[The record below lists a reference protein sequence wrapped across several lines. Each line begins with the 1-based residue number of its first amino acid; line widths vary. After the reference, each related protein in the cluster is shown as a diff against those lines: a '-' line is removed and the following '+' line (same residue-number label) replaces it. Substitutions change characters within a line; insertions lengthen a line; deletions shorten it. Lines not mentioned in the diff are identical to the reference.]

1 MTPPAPEEFTMSR
14 KQSRKAARP
23 TRPALS
29 LLPLGALAAGF
40 GLASAAMAQTS
51 VAPAAK
57 PVAAKPAATKPAAEE
72 AALPTVR
79 VKAATEPQGKDA
91 YQATETRIGKGKQD
105 IRDIPQSLTVVTE
118 KLIDDRNLDN
128 VKEVLK
134 NTAGITFMAAEG
146 GEEDIRI
153 HGISLQSTG
162 DIFIDGMRD
171 PAFYDRDTFFLDKVE
186 LLRGSGALMFGRGS
200 SGGAVNQVTKQAVL
214 ADQNEIAITASSH
227 AGLRAVGD
235 FNRRSGETTAWRIG
249 TMVDRADNDGA
260 GNMINKVG
268 LAGSVRTG
276 IGETDEFALTAY
288 ALQNENGMNY
298 GMPWI
303 RPTPTSPVGE
313 TTLVPVD
320 PSTYYGMASD
330 RNKGSA
336 QYVMGQHTHRFSS
349 EVELTTKA
357 RYASYTRD
365 QRAGTVR
372 FAAAAL
378 QPGGLA
384 ASLATFGPN
393 TVINRGTQLKVQD
406 MQTVTVQSD
415 LQAKLNAA
423 GMDHNITTG
432 VDFSQEKKQVYAAYS
447 ANQGGV
453 VPAKPTTTVG
463 TPNDGAWINEGLRSF
478 RTSNEYV
485 SKGYG
490 AYLQDLV
497 QIAPMWKVLAGLRY
511 DKLDGDYKVYTIPN
525 NAQSP
530 TTTQPY
536 AMNISEWSKRAAVLF
551 QPTERLSFH
560 LMGATS
566 FNTSGDTYSLSAA
579 NQNIPPEKSVNLEL
593 GGQYDS
599 ADGKLT
605 TRFGIFRATKL
616 HERNTDPLTNLVEL
630 SGKRH
635 AAGIDVDITGRI
647 TPQWE
652 IFGSFTWMPVAKI
665 DIGAEGA
672 EGQGTRPSLTP
683 RYSGSLWTTY
693 KLTPQ
698 WRVGGGFVARSGQQ
712 PNRNPGFYA
721 PKFIVGNLMAEYTVI
736 EDALLFRLN
745 VDNVANKRYADT
757 LYTGHYVPGTGRIV
771 ALTGTYKF

>member
-1 MTPPAPEEFTMSR
+1 MSR
-14 KQSRKAARP
+14 KNKSNKA
-23 TRPALS
+23 PA

-40 GLASAAMAQTS
+40 GLATAALAQTAAPTPKTPAKEES
-51 VAPAAK
+51 V
-57 PVAAKPAATKPAAEE
+57 
-72 AALPTVR
+72 LPTVR
-79 VKAATEPQGKDA
+79 AKASAEPQGKDG

-105 IRDIPQSLTVVTE
+105 LRDIPQSLTIVTE

-134 NTAGITFMAAEG
+134 NTAGITFQAAEG
-146 GEEDIRI
+146 GEEDIKI

-171 PAFYDRDTFFLDKVE
+171 PAFYDRDTFFLDKIE

-200 SGGAVNQVTKQAVL
+200 SGGAVNQVTKQALL
-214 ADQNEIAITASSH
+214 ADQNEINITAGSH
-227 AGLRAVGD
+227 SQLRAVGD
-235 FNRRSGETTAWRIG
+235 FNRRTGETTAWRVG
-249 TMVDRADNDGA
+249 TMVNRGDNDGA

-276 IGETDEFALTAY
+276 IGEDDEFAVTLY
-288 ALQNENGMNY
+288 ALENENGMNY

-303 RPTPTSPVGE
+303 KPSLTAPTSA
-313 TTLVPVD
+313 TTLLPID
-320 PSTYYGMASD
+320 PTAYYGMDSD
-330 RNKGSA
+330 RNKGTA
-336 QYVMGQHTHRFSS
+336 RYVMGQHTHRFTPDI
-349 EVELTTKA
+349 ELVTKA

-372 FAAAAL
+372 FAAAAQ
-378 QPGGLA
+378 QPTKVGVALD
-384 ASLATFGPN
+384 TFGPN

-415 LQAKLNAA
+415 LSAKFKAA
-423 GMDHNITTG
+423 GMDHNLQTG
-432 VDFSQEKKQVYAAYS
+432 LDFSQEKKQVYAAYS
-447 ANQGGV
+447 AAQGGV
-453 VPAKPTTTVG
+453 VPTKPTTTIG
-463 TPNDGAWINEGLRSF
+463 RPDDGATINEDLRSF
-478 RTSNEYV
+478 RTNNDYV

-490 AYLQDLV
+490 AYLQDMV
-497 QIAPMWKVLAGLRY
+497 TIAPMWKVLAGLRY
-511 DKLDGDYKVYTIPN
+511 DKLDGDYNVYSIPN

-536 AMNISEWSKRAAVLF
+536 AMRISEWSKRAAVLF
-551 QPTERLSFH
+551 QPSAQLSFH

-579 NQNIPPEKSVNLEL
+579 NADVPPEKSVNIEL

-616 HERNTDPLTNLVEL
+616 HERNTDPLSNLTVL

-635 AAGIDVDITGRI
+635 AQGIDVDITGRI
-647 TPQWE
+647 TPEWE
-652 IFGSFTWMPVAKI
+652 IFGTFTWMPTANI

-693 KLTPQ
+693 KITPQ
-698 WRVGGGFVARSGQQ
+698 WRVGGGFNARSGQQ

-736 EDALLFRLN
+736 EDELLFRLN
-745 VDNVANKRYADT
+745 VDNVTNKLYADT
-757 LYTGHYVPGTGRIV
+757 LYTGHYVPGKGRIV

>member
-1 MTPPAPEEFTMSR
+1 MSR
-14 KQSRKAARP
+14 KTSRKKPAQ
-23 TRPALS
+23 RPALG

-40 GLASAAMAQTS
+40 GLASVAAAQTG
-51 VAPAAK
+51 PT
-57 PVAAKPAATKPAAEE
+57 PAKPATAEE
-72 AALPTVR
+72 AVLPTVR
-79 VKAATEPQGKDA
+79 VKAAKEPQGKDD
-91 YQATETRIGKGKQD
+91 YQASETRIGKGKQD
-105 IRDIPQSLTVVTE
+105 LRDIPQALTIVTE

-146 GEEDIRI
+146 GEEDIRV

-171 PAFYDRDTFFLDKVE
+171 PAFYDRDTFFLDRVE

-200 SGGAVNQVTKQAVL
+200 SGGAVNQVSKQAQL
-214 ADQNEIAITASSH
+214 ADQNEINIGISSH
-227 AGLRAVGD
+227 SGLRAVGD
-235 FNRRSGETTAWRIG
+235 FNRRTGETTAWRIG

-268 LAGSVRTG
+268 LAGSLRTG
-276 IGETDEFALTAY
+276 IGETDEFAITAY

-303 RPTPTSPVGE
+303 RPTPTSPVSE

-336 QYVMGQHTHRFSS
+336 QYVMGSHTHRFSPD
-349 EVELTTKA
+349 VELVTKA
-357 RYASYTRD
+357 RYASYTRN

-372 FAAAAL
+372 FAAANL
-378 QPGGLA
+378 QPSRVA
-384 ASLATFGPN
+384 VSLETFGPN

-415 LQAKLNAA
+415 LNARIQAA
-423 GMDHNITTG
+423 GMEHHVFTG
-432 VDFSQEKKQVYAAYS
+432 VDFAQEKKQVYAAYS
-447 ANQGGV
+447 AAQGGV

-463 TPNDGAWINEGLRSF
+463 TPNDGAWIDEGVRSF
-478 RTSNEYV
+478 RKANEYV
-485 SKGYG
+485 SRGYG
-490 AYLQDLV
+490 AYLQDTITV
-497 QIAPMWKVLAGLRY
+497 APMWKVVAGLRY
-511 DKLDGDYKVYTIPN
+511 DKLDGDYDVYSVPN
-525 NAQSP
+525 NAP
-530 TTTQPY
+530 TPVTVQPY
-536 AMNISEWSKRAAVLF
+536 KMKISEWSKRAAVLF

-579 NQNIPPEKSVNLEL
+579 NQDIPPEKSVNVEL

-599 ADGKLT
+599 EDGRLT

-616 HERNTDPLTNLVEL
+616 HERNTDPLTNLVTL

-635 AAGIDVDITGRI
+635 AAGVDVDITGRI
-647 TPQWE
+647 TPEWE

-665 DIGAEGA
+665 DIAAPGS

-683 RYSGSLWTTY
+683 RYSGTLWTTY
-693 KLTPQ
+693 KLDPK
-698 WRVGGGFVARSGQQ
+698 WRVGGGFNARSGQQ

-721 PKFIVGNLMAEYTVI
+721 PKFIVANLMAEYTVI

-745 VDNVANKRYADT
+745 VDNVANKLYADT
-757 LYTGHYVPGTGRIV
+757 LYSGHYVPGTGRIV
-771 ALTGTYKF
+771 TMTGTYKF

>member
-1 MTPPAPEEFTMSR
+1 
-14 KQSRKAARP
+14 
-23 TRPALS
+23 
-29 LLPLGALAAGF
+29 
-40 GLASAAMAQTS
+40 
-51 VAPAAK
+51 
-57 PVAAKPAATKPAAEE
+57 VAAKPAATKPAAEE

-635 AAGIDVDITGRI
+635 AAGVDVDITGRI

-698 WRVGGGFVARSGQQ
+698 WRVGGALSRAAASSPTATPASTRRSSSS
-712 PNRNPGFYA
+712 A
-721 PKFIVGNLMAEYTVI
+721 T
-736 EDALLFRLN
+736 
-745 VDNVANKRYADT
+745 
-757 LYTGHYVPGTGRIV
+757 
-771 ALTGTYKF
+771 

>member
-1 MTPPAPEEFTMSR
+1 VGGALRRQGKAMPIHDPSEKSMSR
-14 KQSRKAARP
+14 KNTSNKPRVLLP
-23 TRPALS
+23 V
-29 LLPLGALAAGF
+29 LPLGALAAGF
-40 GLASAAMAQTS
+40 GLATAALAQT
-51 VAPAAK
+51 APAAK
-57 PVAAKPAATKPAAEE
+57 EDNV
-72 AALPTVR
+72 LPTVR
-79 VKAATEPQGKDA
+79 AKASAEPQGKDG
-91 YQATETRIGKGKQD
+91 YQATDTRIGKGKQD
-105 IRDIPQSLTVVTE
+105 LRDIPQSLTIVTE

-134 NTAGITFMAAEG
+134 NTAGITFQAAEG
-146 GEEDIRI
+146 GEEDIKI

-214 ADQNEIAITASSH
+214 ADQNQIDVTVASH
-227 AGLRAVGD
+227 GGLRAVGD
-235 FNRRSGETTAWRIG
+235 FNTRSGETTAWRLG
-249 TMVDRADNDGA
+249 AMVDRADNDGA
-260 GNMINKVG
+260 GSMINKAG
-268 LAGSVRTG
+268 IAGSVRTG
-276 IGETDEFALTAY
+276 IGEDDEFGLTLY
-288 ALQNENGMNY
+288 ALDNENGMNY

-303 RPTPTSPVGE
+303 RPTPTAPASS
-313 TTLVPVD
+313 TTLIPVD
-320 PSTYYGMASD
+320 PTTYYGMASD

-336 QYVMGQHTHRFSS
+336 HYVMGSHTHRFSPD
-349 EVELTTKA
+349 VELVTKA

-378 QPGGLA
+378 QPGGVA
-384 ASLATFGPN
+384 ASLATFGPG
-393 TVINRGTQLKVQD
+393 TVLNRGTQLKVQD

-415 LQAKLNAA
+415 LSARFKAA
-423 GMDHNITTG
+423 GFEHNLQTG
-432 VDFSQEKKQVYAAYS
+432 LDFAQEKKQVYAAYS
-447 ANQGGV
+447 AAQGGV
-453 VPAKPTTTVG
+453 VPVKPTTTVG
-463 TPNDGAWINEGLRSF
+463 TPDDGAWIDEGLRSF
-478 RTSNEYV
+478 RTNNDYV

-490 AYLQDLV
+490 AYLQDMV
-497 QIAPMWKVLAGLRY
+497 TVAPMWKLLAGLRY
-511 DKLDGDYKVYTIPN
+511 DKLNGDYNVYAIPT
-525 NAQSP
+525 NAP
-530 TTTQPY
+530 APVTTQPY
-536 AMNISEWSKRAAVLF
+536 AMRVSEWSKRAAVLF
-551 QPTERLSFH
+551 QPNAQLSFH

-579 NQNIPPEKSVNLEL
+579 NANIPPEKSVNIEL

-635 AAGIDVDITGRI
+635 AQGLDVDITGRI
-647 TPQWE
+647 TADWE
-652 IFGSFTWMPVAKI
+652 VFGTFTWMPTAVI

-683 RYSGSLWTTY
+683 RFSGSLWTTY
-693 KLTPQ
+693 KLNPQ
-698 WRVGGGFVARSGQQ
+698 WRVGGGVNARSGQQ

-721 PKFIVGNLMAEYTVI
+721 PKFIVANLMAEYTVV

-745 VDNVANKRYADT
+745 VDNVANKLYADT
-757 LYTGHYVPGTGRIV
+757 LYTGHYVPGKGRVV

>member
-1 MTPPAPEEFTMSR
+1 MSR
-14 KQSRKAARP
+14 KNKKSPRP
-23 TRPALS
+23 LLPV
-29 LLPLGALAAGF
+29 LPLGALAAGF
-40 GLASAAMAQTS
+40 GLATAALAQTT
-51 VAPAAK
+51 PAK
-57 PVAAKPAATKPAAEE
+57 DDNVM
-72 AALPTVR
+72 PTVR
-79 VKAATEPQGKDA
+79 AKASAEPQGKDA

-105 IRDIPQSLTVVTE
+105 LRDIPQSLTIVTE

-134 NTAGITFMAAEG
+134 NTAGITFQAAEG
-146 GEEDIRI
+146 GEEDIKI

-171 PAFYDRDTFFLDKVE
+171 PAFYDRDTFFLDRVE

-214 ADQNEIAITASSH
+214 ADQNEISVSAYSH
-227 AGLRAVGD
+227 GGLRATGD
-235 FNRRSGETTAWRIG
+235 FNTRSGETTAWRIAA
-249 TMVDRADNDGA
+249 MVNRADNDGA
-260 GNMINKVG
+260 GSMINKAG

-276 IGETDEFALTAY
+276 IGEADEFGLTLY
-288 ALQNENGMNY
+288 ALENENGMNY

-303 RPTPTSPVGE
+303 RPTPTSPASAS
-313 TTLVPVD
+313 TLLPLD
-320 PSTYYGMASD
+320 PTAYYGMASD

-336 QYVMGQHTHRFSS
+336 HYVMGEHTHRFSPA
-349 EVELTTKA
+349 VELVTKA

-372 FAAAAL
+372 LATAAL
-378 QPGGLA
+378 QPGGIA
-384 ASLATFGPN
+384 ASLATFGPS
-393 TVINRGTQLKVQD
+393 TVLNRGTQLKVQD

-415 LQAKLNAA
+415 LSAKFQAA
-423 GMDHNITTG
+423 GMDHNLQTG
-432 VDFSQEKKQVYAAYS
+432 VDFAQEKKQVYAAYS
-447 ANQGGV
+447 ANQGGT

-463 TPNDGAWINEGLRSF
+463 SPDDGAWIDESLRSF
-478 RTSNEYV
+478 RRNNDYV
-485 SKGYG
+485 SRGYG
-490 AYLQDLV
+490 AYLQDMVTL
-497 QIAPMWKVLAGLRY
+497 APMWKLLAGLRY
-511 DKLDGDYKVYTIPN
+511 DKLHGDYNAYSIPT
-525 NAQSP
+525 NAPSP
-530 TTTQPY
+530 VTTQPY
-536 AMNISEWSKRAAVLF
+536 AMRISEWSKRAAVLF
-551 QPTERLSFH
+551 QPNAQLSLH

-579 NQNIPPEKSVNLEL
+579 NANIPPEKSVNIEL

-635 AAGIDVDITGRI
+635 AQGVDIDITGRI
-647 TPQWE
+647 TPEWE
-652 IFGSFTWMPVAKI
+652 VFGTFTWMPTAVI
-665 DIGAEGA
+665 DIGAAGA

-693 KLTPQ
+693 KLSPQ
-698 WRVGGGFVARSGQQ
+698 WRVGGGFNARSGQQ

-721 PKFIVGNLMAEYTVI
+721 PKFVVTNLMAEYTVL
-736 EDALLFRLN
+736 EDELLFRVN
-745 VDNVANKRYADT
+745 VDNVTNKLYADT
-757 LYTGHYVPGTGRIV
+757 LYTGHYIPGKGRVV

>member
-57 PVAAKPAATKPAAEE
+57 PAATKPAADE

-330 RNKGSA
+330 RNRGSA

-771 ALTGTYKF
+771 ALTGT

>member
-1 MTPPAPEEFTMSR
+1 MSR

-51 VAPAAK
+51 VAP
-57 PVAAKPAATKPAAEE
+57 VAKPAATKPAADE

-79 VKAATEPQGKDA
+79 VKAAAEPQGKDA

-303 RPTPTSPVGE
+303 RPTATAAVTTELLPLDPTA
-313 TTLVPVD
+313 
-320 PSTYYGMASD
+320 YYGLASD

-336 QYVMGQHTHRFSS
+336 HYVMGQHTHRFSP
-349 EVELTTKA
+349 EVELVTKA
-357 RYASYTRD
+357 RYADYTRD

-378 QPGGLA
+378 QPGGVPV
-384 ASLATFGPN
+384 SLQTFGPD
-393 TVINRGTQLKVQD
+393 TVLTRGKQLKVQD

-415 LQAKLNAA
+415 LSAKFKAA
-423 GMDHNITTG
+423 GMAHHVLTG
-432 VDFSQEKKQVYAAYS
+432 VDFAQEKKQVYTDILAA
-447 ANQGGV
+447 QGGI
-453 VPAKPTTTVG
+453 VPAKPNTTVG
-463 TPNDGAWINEGLRSF
+463 RPNDGASVDEGLRSF
-478 RTSNEYV
+478 RPNNDYV

-490 AYLQDLV
+490 AYLQDMI
-497 QIAPMWKVLAGLRY
+497 QIAPMWKVVAGLRY
-511 DKLDGDYKVYTIPN
+511 DKLNGDYNQYTAPT
-525 NAQSP
+525 NAATP
-530 TTTQPY
+530 LTVAPY
-536 AMNISEWSKRAAVLF
+536 QMRISEWSKRAAVLF
-551 QPTERLSFH
+551 QPNEQLSFH
-560 LMGATS
+560 FLAATA

-579 NQNIPPEKSVNLEL
+579 NQGIPPEKSLNLEL
-593 GGQYDS
+593 GGQIDS

-616 HERNTDPLTNLVEL
+616 HERNTDPLTNVVEL

-647 TPQWE
+647 TPEWE
-652 IFGSFTWMPVAKI
+652 VFGSFTWMPVANI
-665 DIGAEGA
+665 DISSATSGEK
-672 EGQGTRPSLTP
+672 QGDRPSLTP
-683 RYSGSLWTTY
+683 RYSGNLWTTY
-693 KLTPQ
+693 RITPQ
-698 WRVGGGFVARSGQQ
+698 WRVGGGLNARSGQQ
-712 PNRNPGFYA
+712 PNRNPGIYA
-721 PKFIVGNLMAEYTVI
+721 PKFVVGNLMAEYTVI

>member
-1 MTPPAPEEFTMSR
+1 MSR
-14 KQSRKAARP
+14 KHKSNRA
-23 TRPALS
+23 PA

-40 GLASAAMAQTS
+40 GLATAALAQTTPAEK
-51 VAPAAK
+51 APAK
-57 PVAAKPAATKPAAEE
+57 EE
-72 AALPTVR
+72 SVLPTVR
-79 VKAATEPQGKDA
+79 AKVNVEPQGKDG

-134 NTAGITFMAAEG
+134 NTAGITFQAAEG
-146 GEEDIRI
+146 GEEDIKI

-200 SGGAVNQVTKQAVL
+200 SGGAVNQVTKQALL
-214 ADQNEIAITASSH
+214 ADQNQIDVTMASHS
-227 AGLRAVGD
+227 GMRLVGD
-235 FNRRSGETTAWRIG
+235 LNKRLGETSALRVGVMAT
-249 TMVDRADNDGA
+249 DADNDGA
-260 GNMINKVG
+260 GTSLDKRG
-268 LAGSVRTG
+268 LAGNLRWG
-276 IGETDEFALTAY
+276 IDEQDEFSLTLY
-288 ALQNENGMNY
+288 ALDNNNGMNY

-303 RPTPTSPVGE
+303 KPTLTAPTSA
-313 TTLVPVD
+313 TTLLPLD
-320 PSTYYGMASD
+320 PTAYYGMASD
-330 RNKGSA
+330 YNKGSA
-336 QYVMGQHTHRFSS
+336 NYGMLTHTHRFSPN
-349 EVELTTKA
+349 VELVTKA

-372 FAAAAL
+372 FAAANL
-378 QPGGLA
+378 QPTKVA
-384 ASLATFGPN
+384 VSLDTFGPDA
-393 TVINRGTQLKVQD
+393 VINRGTQLKVQD
-406 MQTVTVQSD
+406 MQTVTAQSD
-415 LQAKLNAA
+415 LSAKFKAA
-423 GMDHNITTG
+423 GMDHNLQTG

-447 ANQGGV
+447 AAQGGI
-453 VPAKPTTTVG
+453 VPTKPTTTIG
-463 TPNDGAWINEGLRSF
+463 APDDGAWIDEGKRSF
-478 RTSNEYV
+478 RTNNDYV

-490 AYLQDLV
+490 AYVQDLIQV
-497 QIAPMWKVLAGLRY
+497 APMWKVLAGLRY
-511 DKLDGDYKVYTIPN
+511 DRLDGDYSVYNIPA
-525 NAQSP
+525 NAATP
-530 TTTQPY
+530 VTTQPY
-536 AMNISEWSKRAAVLF
+536 AMRVSEWSKRAAVLF
-551 QPTERLSFH
+551 QPSAQLSLH

-579 NQNIPPEKSVNLEL
+579 NANIPPEKSVNLEL

-635 AAGIDVDITGRI
+635 AQGIDVDITGRI
-647 TPQWE
+647 TADWE
-652 IFGSFTWMPVAKI
+652 VFGNFTWMPTAVIDVA
-665 DIGAEGA
+665 AEGA
-672 EGQGTRPSLTP
+672 EGRGSRPSLTP

-698 WRVGGGFVARSGQQ
+698 WRVGGGVNARSGQQ

-721 PKFIVGNLMAEYTVI
+721 PKFIIANLMAEYAVV

-745 VDNVANKRYADT
+745 VDNVANKLYADT
-757 LYTGHYVPGTGRIV
+757 LYTGHYVPGKGRVV

>member
-1 MTPPAPEEFTMSR
+1 MSR
-14 KQSRKAARP
+14 KNPSKAQAR
-23 TRPALS
+23 

-40 GLASAAMAQTS
+40 GLASAALAQTS
-51 VAPAAK
+51 PPK
-57 PVAAKPAATKPAAEE
+57 EE
-72 AALPTVR
+72 TVLPTVR
-79 VKAATEPQGKDA
+79 IKASVEKQGKDD
-91 YQATETRIGKGKQD
+91 YQVTETRIGKGKQD

-134 NTAGITFMAAEG
+134 NTAGITFQAAEG
-146 GEEDIRI
+146 GEEDIKI

-171 PAFYDRDTFFLDKVE
+171 PAFYDRDTFFLDKIE

-214 ADQNEIAITASSH
+214 ADQNQIDVTMASH
-227 AGLRAVGD
+227 GGLRVIGD
-235 FNRRSGETTAWRIG
+235 LNKRLGETTALRVSAMS
-249 TMVDRADNDGA
+249 TNSDNDGA
-260 GNMINKVG
+260 GSSLDKRGVAVN
-268 LAGSVRTG
+268 LRWG
-276 IGETDEFALTAY
+276 IEEQDEFSLTLY
-288 ALQNENGMNY
+288 ALDNNNGMNY

-303 RPTPTSPVGE
+303 KPTPAAPTSA
-313 TTLVPVD
+313 TTLLPLD
-320 PSTYYGMASD
+320 PTAYYGMASD
-330 RNKGSA
+330 YNKGTA
-336 QYVMGQHTHRFSS
+336 NYGMLTHTHRFSPS
-349 EVELTTKA
+349 VELVTKA

-372 FAAAAL
+372 FAAANL
-378 QPGGLA
+378 QPGGVA
-384 ASLATFGPN
+384 ASLATFGPD

-406 MQTVTVQSD
+406 MQTVTAQSD
-415 LQAKLNAA
+415 LNVRLKAA
-423 GMDHNITTG
+423 GMEHNITTG
-432 VDFSQEKKQVYAAYS
+432 ADFSQEKKQVYAAYS

-453 VPAKPTTTVG
+453 VPTKPTTTIG
-463 TPNDGAWINEGLRSF
+463 RPDDGAWINEGLRSF
-478 RTSNEYV
+478 RTNNDYV

-511 DKLDGDYKVYTIPN
+511 DKLDGDYKVYSIPN
-525 NAQSP
+525 NAPSP

-536 AMNISEWSKRAAVLF
+536 AMKVSEWSKRAAVLF
-551 QPTERLSFH
+551 QPSAQLSFH

-579 NQNIPPEKSVNLEL
+579 NANIPPEKSVNIEL

-616 HERNTDPLTNLVEL
+616 HERNTDPLSNLVEL

-635 AAGIDVDITGRI
+635 AQGIDVDVTGRI
-647 TPQWE
+647 TPEWE
-652 IFGSFTWMPVAKI
+652 VFGTFTWMPTAII

-672 EGQGTRPSLTP
+672 EGQGSRPSLTP

-693 KLTPQ
+693 KITPQ
-698 WRVGGGFVARSGQQ
+698 WRVGGGVNARSGQQ

-721 PKFIVGNLMAEYTVI
+721 PKFVIANLMAEYAVV
-736 EDALLFRLN
+736 EDTLLFRLN
-745 VDNVANKRYADT
+745 VDNVTNKLYADT
-757 LYTGHYVPGTGRIV
+757 LYTGHYIPGKGRVV

>member
-1 MTPPAPEEFTMSR
+1 MPIHHDSPEKSMSR
-14 KQSRKAARP
+14 KNKSNKKAS
-23 TRPALS
+23 AL
-29 LLPLGALAAGF
+29 LPVVPLGALAAGF
-40 GLASAAMAQTS
+40 GLATAALAQPA
-51 VAPAAK
+51 APAQKAPAK
-57 PVAAKPAATKPAAEE
+57 EE
-72 AALPTVR
+72 SVLPTVR
-79 VKAATEPQGKDA
+79 AKASVEPQGKDA

-134 NTAGITFMAAEG
+134 NTAGITFQAAEG
-146 GEEDIRI
+146 GEEDIKI

-171 PAFYDRDTFFLDKVE
+171 PAFYDRDTFFLDKIE

-214 ADQNEIAITASSH
+214 ADQNQIDVTLASHS
-227 AGLRAVGD
+227 GLRLVGD
-235 FNRRSGETTAWRIG
+235 LNKRIG
-249 TMVDRADNDGA
+249 EAAALRVGVMSTDADNDGA
-260 GNMINKVG
+260 GSSLDKRGI
-268 LAGSVRTG
+268 AGNLRWG
-276 IGETDEFALTAY
+276 IEEQDEFSLTLY
-288 ALQNENGMNY
+288 ALDNNNGMNY

-303 RPTPTSPVGE
+303 RPTATAPASTATLLPLDPTA
-313 TTLVPVD
+313 
-320 PSTYYGMASD
+320 YYGMASD
-330 RNKGSA
+330 YNKGTA
-336 QYVMGQHTHRFSS
+336 NYGMLTHTHRFGPS
-349 EVELTTKA
+349 VELVTKA

-378 QPGGLA
+378 QPTKVAVGLDN
-384 ASLATFGPN
+384 FGPN

-415 LQAKLNAA
+415 LSAKFKAA
-423 GMDHNITTG
+423 GMDHNLQTG
-432 VDFSQEKKQVYAAYS
+432 LDFAQEKKQVYAAYS
-447 ANQGGV
+447 AAQGGI
-453 VPAKPTTTVG
+453 VPTKPTTTIG
-463 TPNDGAWINEGLRSF
+463 RPNDGASIDESLRSF
-478 RTSNEYV
+478 RTNNDYV

-490 AYLQDLV
+490 AYLQDLIQV
-497 QIAPMWKVLAGLRY
+497 APMWKVLAGLRY
-511 DKLDGDYKVYTIPN
+511 DKLNGDYSVYSIPT
-525 NAQSP
+525 NAQAP
-530 TTTQPY
+530 VTTLPY
-536 AMNISEWSKRAAVLF
+536 AMRVSEWSKRAAVLF
-551 QPTERLSFH
+551 QPNAQLSFH

-579 NQNIPPEKSVNLEL
+579 NANIPPEKSVNIEL

-605 TRFGIFRATKL
+605 MRFGIFRATKL
-616 HERNTDPLTNLVEL
+616 HERNTDPLSNLVVL

-635 AAGIDVDITGRI
+635 AQGVDVDITGRI
-647 TPQWE
+647 TPEWE
-652 IFGSFTWMPVAKI
+652 IFGTFTWMPTAII

-672 EGQGTRPSLTP
+672 EGQGARPSLTP

-693 KLTPQ
+693 KITPQ
-698 WRVGGGFVARSGQQ
+698 WRVGGGVNARSGQQ

-721 PKFIVGNLMAEYTVI
+721 PKFIVANLMAEYTVV

-745 VDNVANKRYADT
+745 VDNVANKLYADT
-757 LYTGHYVPGTGRIV
+757 LYTGHYVPGKGRVV

>member
-1 MTPPAPEEFTMSR
+1 MSR
-14 KQSRKAARP
+14 KNKSNKSKTQA
-23 TRPALS
+23 

-40 GLASAAMAQTS
+40 GLATAALGQT
-51 VAPAAK
+51 APAQKPPAK
-57 PVAAKPAATKPAAEE
+57 EE
-72 AALPTVR
+72 SVLPTVR
-79 VKAATEPQGKDA
+79 AKATAEPQGKDG

-105 IRDIPQSLTVVTE
+105 IRDIPQSLTIVTE

-134 NTAGITFMAAEG
+134 NTAGITFQAAEG
-146 GEEDIRI
+146 GEEDIKI

-214 ADQNEIAITASSH
+214 ADQNQIDVTMASH
-227 AGLRAVGD
+227 TGLRLIGD
-235 FNRRSGETTAWRIG
+235 LNKRIG
-249 TMVDRADNDGA
+249 EAAALRVSAMSTSSDNDGA
-260 GNMINKVG
+260 GSSLDKRGI
-268 LAGSVRTG
+268 AGNLRWG
-276 IGETDEFALTAY
+276 IEEQDEFSVTLY
-288 ALQNENGMNY
+288 ALDNNNGMNY

-303 RPTPTSPVGE
+303 RPTPTAPVSA
-313 TTLVPVD
+313 TTLLPLD
-320 PSTYYGMASD
+320 PTAYYGLASD
-330 RNKGSA
+330 RNKGTA
-336 QYVMGQHTHRFSS
+336 NYGMVTHTHRFSPS
-349 EVELTTKA
+349 VELVTKA

-378 QPGGLA
+378 QPGGVA

-406 MQTVTVQSD
+406 MQTVTAQSD
-415 LQAKLNAA
+415 LSARFKAA
-423 GMDHNITTG
+423 GMDHNLQTG

-453 VPAKPTTTVG
+453 VPAKPTTTIG
-463 TPNDGAWINEGLRSF
+463 SPNDGASVDESLRSF
-478 RTSNEYV
+478 RTNNDYV

-490 AYLQDLV
+490 AYVQDLIQV
-497 QIAPMWKVLAGLRY
+497 APMWKVLAGLRY
-511 DKLDGDYKVYTIPN
+511 DKLNGDYNVYSIPN
-525 NAQSP
+525 NAQAP
-530 TTTQPY
+530 VTTQPY
-536 AMNISEWSKRAAVLF
+536 AMNVSEWSKRAAVLF
-551 QPTERLSFH
+551 QPNAQLSFH

-579 NQNIPPEKSVNLEL
+579 NANIPPEKSVNIEL

-616 HERNTDPLTNLVEL
+616 HERNTDPLSNLVVL

-635 AAGIDVDITGRI
+635 AQGIDVDITGRI

-652 IFGSFTWMPVAKI
+652 IFGTFTWMPTAII

-672 EGQGTRPSLTP
+672 EGQGMRPSLTP

-693 KLTPQ
+693 KITPQ
-698 WRVGGGFVARSGQQ
+698 WRVGGGFNARSGQQ

-721 PKFIVGNLMAEYTVI
+721 PKFIIGNLMAEYAVI
-736 EDALLFRLN
+736 EDTLIFRLN
-745 VDNVANKRYADT
+745 VDNVTNKLYADT
-757 LYTGHYVPGTGRIV
+757 LYTGHYIPGKGRVV

>member
-51 VAPAAK
+51 VAP
-57 PVAAKPAATKPAAEE
+57 VAKPAATKPAADE

-79 VKAATEPQGKDA
+79 VKAAAEPQGKDA

-303 RPTPTSPVGE
+303 RPTATAAVTTELLPLDPTA
-313 TTLVPVD
+313 
-320 PSTYYGMASD
+320 YYGLASD

-336 QYVMGQHTHRFSS
+336 HYVMGQHTHRFSP
-349 EVELTTKA
+349 EVELVTKA
-357 RYASYTRD
+357 RYADYTRD

-378 QPGGLA
+378 QPGGVPV
-384 ASLATFGPN
+384 SLQTFGPD
-393 TVINRGTQLKVQD
+393 TVLTRGKQLKVQD

-415 LQAKLNAA
+415 LSAKFKAA
-423 GMDHNITTG
+423 GMAHHVLTG
-432 VDFSQEKKQVYAAYS
+432 VDFAQEKKQVYTDILAA
-447 ANQGGV
+447 QGGI
-453 VPAKPTTTVG
+453 VPAKPNTTVG
-463 TPNDGAWINEGLRSF
+463 RPNDGASVDEGLRSF
-478 RTSNEYV
+478 RPNNDYV

-490 AYLQDLV
+490 AYLQDMI
-497 QIAPMWKVLAGLRY
+497 QIAPMWKVVAGLRY
-511 DKLDGDYKVYTIPN
+511 DKLNGDYNQYTAPT
-525 NAQSP
+525 NAATP
-530 TTTQPY
+530 LTVAPY
-536 AMNISEWSKRAAVLF
+536 QMRISEWSKRAAVLF
-551 QPTERLSFH
+551 QPNEQLSFH
-560 LMGATS
+560 FLAATA

-579 NQNIPPEKSVNLEL
+579 NQGIPPEKSLNLEL
-593 GGQYDS
+593 GGQIDS

-616 HERNTDPLTNLVEL
+616 HERNTDPLTNVVEL

-647 TPQWE
+647 TPEWE
-652 IFGSFTWMPVAKI
+652 VFGSFTWMPVANI
-665 DIGAEGA
+665 DISSATSGEK
-672 EGQGTRPSLTP
+672 QGDRPSLTP
-683 RYSGSLWTTY
+683 RYSGNLWTTY
-693 KLTPQ
+693 RITPQ
-698 WRVGGGFVARSGQQ
+698 WRVGGGLNARSGQQ
-712 PNRNPGFYA
+712 PNRNPGIYA
-721 PKFIVGNLMAEYTVI
+721 PKFVVGNLMAEYTVI

>member
-1 MTPPAPEEFTMSR
+1 MSR
-14 KQSRKAARP
+14 KSSRRQ
-23 TRPALS
+23 RPALN
-29 LLPLGALAAGF
+29 LLPILPLGALAAGF
-40 GLASAAMAQTS
+40 GLSSAAMAQTS

-57 PVAAKPAATKPAAEE
+57 PAAAKPAAEE

-79 VKAATEPQGKDA
+79 MKAVKEPQGKDD

-171 PAFYDRDTFFLDKVE
+171 PAFYERDTFFLDKVE

-214 ADQNEIAITASSH
+214 ADQNEINVGISSH
-227 AGLRAVGD
+227 SGMRVVGD
-235 FNRRSGETTAWRIG
+235 FNKRSGETTAWRIA

-260 GNMINKVG
+260 GSRINKAG

-276 IGETDEFALTAY
+276 IGETDEFALTLY

-303 RPTPTSPVGE
+303 RPTLTSPVGD
-313 TTLVPVD
+313 TTLLPLD
-320 PSTYYGMASD
+320 PTAYYGMASD
-330 RNKGSA
+330 RNHGSA
-336 QYVMGQHTHRFSS
+336 HYVMGQHTHRFSPD
-349 EVELTTKA
+349 VELVTKA
-357 RYASYTRD
+357 RYAEYTRD

-372 FAAAAL
+372 FAGAAL
-378 QPGGLA
+378 QPGGVA
-384 ASLATFGPN
+384 VSLATFGPN

-415 LQAKLNAA
+415 LNAKLRAA

-432 VDFSQEKKQVYAAYS
+432 VDFAQEKKQVYAAYS
-447 ANQGGV
+447 AAQGGV
-453 VPAKPTTTVG
+453 VPVKPTTTIG
-463 TPNDGAWINEGLRSF
+463 RPDDGAWIDEGLRSF
-478 RTSNEYV
+478 RTGNEYV

-490 AYLQDLV
+490 AYLQDMIQV
-497 QIAPMWKVLAGLRY
+497 APMWKVLAGLRY
-511 DKLDGDYKVYTIPN
+511 DKLDGDYKINTIPN
-525 NAQSP
+525 NAPSP
-530 TTTQPY
+530 VTTQPY
-536 AMNISEWSKRAAVLF
+536 AMKVSEWSKRAAVLF
-551 QPTERLSFH
+551 QPNERLSFH

-566 FNTSGDTYSLSAA
+566 FNTSGDTYSLSASNA
-579 NQNIPPEKSVNLEL
+579 GIPPEKSVNVEL
-593 GGQYDS
+593 GGQWDS

-605 TRFGIFRATKL
+605 ARFGIFRATKL
-616 HERNTDPLTNLVEL
+616 HERNTDPLTNITEL

-635 AAGIDVDITGRI
+635 AAGIDMDLTGRI
-647 TPQWE
+647 TPEWE

-665 DIGAEGA
+665 DIAAEGA

-683 RYSGSLWTTY
+683 RYSGNLWTTY
-693 KLTPQ
+693 KITPQ
-698 WRVGGGFVARSGQQ
+698 WRVGGGFNARSGQQ

-721 PKFIVGNLMAEYTVI
+721 PKFIVANLMAEYTVV

-745 VDNVANKRYADT
+745 VDNVANKLYADT

-771 ALTGTYKF
+771 TLTGTYKF

>member
-1 MTPPAPEEFTMSR
+1 MSR
-14 KQSRKAARP
+14 KNKTNKSNA
-23 TRPALS
+23 PA

-40 GLASAAMAQTS
+40 GLASAALAQT
-51 VAPAAK
+51 VPAKEDNVLPVVRAK
-57 PVAAKPAATKPAAEE
+57 ASA
-72 AALPTVR
+72 
-79 VKAATEPQGKDA
+79 EPQGKDA

-105 IRDIPQSLTVVTE
+105 LRDIPQALTVVTE

-134 NTAGITFMAAEG
+134 NTAGISFQAAEG
-146 GEEDIRI
+146 GEEDIKI

-214 ADQNEIAITASSH
+214 ADQNQIDVTVGSH
-227 AGLRAVGD
+227 SQLRAVGD
-235 FNRRSGETTAWRIG
+235 FNRRTGETTAWRIG

-260 GNMINKVG
+260 GTMINKAG
-268 LAGSVRTG
+268 LAGSLRTG
-276 IGETDEFALTAY
+276 IGEDDEFAVTLY
-288 ALQNENGMNY
+288 ALDNENGMNY

-303 RPTPTSPVGE
+303 KPTANAAAGT
-313 TTLVPVD
+313 TTLLPLD
-320 PSTYYGMASD
+320 PTAYFGMASD

-336 QYVMGQHTHRFSS
+336 HYVMGEHTHRFSPD
-349 EVELTTKA
+349 VELVTKA

-378 QPGGLA
+378 QPSKLAVGLDN
-384 ASLATFGPN
+384 FGPN
-393 TVINRGTQLKVQD
+393 TVLARGKQLKVQD

-415 LQAKLNAA
+415 LSAKLKAA
-423 GMDHNITTG
+423 GMEHHVMTG
-432 VDFSQEKKQVYAAYS
+432 LDFSQEKKQVYTDYLPA
-447 ANQGGV
+447 QGGV
-453 VPAKPTTTVG
+453 VPAKPNTTVG
-463 TPNDGAWINEGLRSF
+463 TPDDGAWIDESLRSF
-478 RTSNEYV
+478 RTNNDYV

-497 QIAPMWKVLAGLRY
+497 QVAPMWKLLAGLRY
-511 DKLDGDYKVYTIPN
+511 DKLHGDYNVYNIPA
-525 NAQSP
+525 NAP
-530 TTTQPY
+530 TPVTTQPY
-536 AMNISEWSKRAAVLF
+536 SMRISEWSKRAAVLF
-551 QPTERLSFH
+551 QPNAQLSLH
-560 LMGATS
+560 LMGSTS

-579 NQNIPPEKSVNLEL
+579 NQDIPPEKSVNVEL
-593 GGQYDS
+593 GGQIDS

-616 HERNTDPLTNLVEL
+616 HERNTDPLNVNVVTL

-647 TPQWE
+647 TPDWE
-652 IFGSFTWMPVAKI
+652 VFGSFTWMPVAKI
-665 DIGAEGA
+665 DVSSAASGEL
-672 EGQGTRPSLTP
+672 QGDRPSLTP

-693 KLTPQ
+693 RLNGQ
-698 WRVGGGFVARSGQQ
+698 WRVGGGLNARSGQQ

-721 PKFIVGNLMAEYTVI
+721 PKFVVANLMAEYTVV

-745 VDNVANKRYADT
+745 VDNVANKLYADS
-757 LYTGHYVPGTGRIV
+757 LYTGHYVPGKGRIV